1 MDTKP
6 PNVFDYLKS
15 LSQNANDLMDEI
27 NNADNDID
35 EYKLAFIGSNRE
47 KFKFNTFRMPL
58 SFLSAIYNGQIS
70 LKEAEFSQINLE
82 KKIEE
87 LKFNYRPE
95 NAEEKEEIN
104 RVLIQANGLLEYRDE
119 IIEAFK
125 DGTFSSEHLKKLDDA
140 AYDYVL
146 KDVNNLIQKTESI
159 SENINPNLFNEFF
172 ELSPADYVKVLINT
186 NNPDKNKEFVAE
198 IKDRISDLK
207 DRIKQMI
214 ETGKKIKMLVI
225 H

>member
-1 MDTKP
+1 MDKDDQKEGFFKRLKNIENTQKKLIRGDDNESIYYTPRSQFDDEDDKDNKDKDKKNQQNNNMDTKP

-35 EYKLAFIGSNRE
+35 EYKLAFIGSNRK

-58 SFLSAIYNGQIS
+58 YFLSAIYDGQIS

-104 RVLIQANGLLEYRDE
+104 RVLMQANGLLEYRDE

-125 DGTFSSEHLKKLDDA
+125 DGTFSSEHLKKPDDA

-146 KDVNNLIQKTESI
+146 KDVNNLI
-159 SENINPNLFNEFF
+159 
-172 ELSPADYVKVLINT
+172 
-186 NNPDKNKEFVAE
+186 
-198 IKDRISDLK
+198 
-207 DRIKQMI
+207 
-214 ETGKKIKMLVI
+214 
-225 H
+225 

>member
-87 LKFNYRPE
+87 LKFNYRRE

-125 DGTFSSEHLKKLDDA
+125 DGTFSSEHLKELDDA

-146 KDVNNLIQKTESI
+146 KDVNNLIQ
-159 SENINPNLFNEFF
+159 
-172 ELSPADYVKVLINT
+172 
-186 NNPDKNKEFVAE
+186 
-198 IKDRISDLK
+198 
-207 DRIKQMI
+207 
-214 ETGKKIKMLVI
+214 
-225 H
+225 

>member
-47 KFKFNTFRMPL
+47 KFKFNSFRMPL

-87 LKFNYRPE
+87 LKFNYRRE

-125 DGTFSSEHLKKLDDA
+125 DGTFSSEHLKELDDA

-146 KDVNNLIQKTESI
+146 KDVNNLIQ
-159 SENINPNLFNEFF
+159 
-172 ELSPADYVKVLINT
+172 
-186 NNPDKNKEFVAE
+186 
-198 IKDRISDLK
+198 
-207 DRIKQMI
+207 
-214 ETGKKIKMLVI
+214 
-225 H
+225 

>member
-1 MDTKP
+1 MGTKP

-27 NNADNDID
+27 KDADNDID
-35 EYKLAFIGSNRE
+35 KYKLAFIGSNRE
-47 KFKFNTFRMPL
+47 KLNFNTFRMPL

-82 KKIEE
+82 KEIEE
-87 LKFNYRPE
+87 LKFKYRPE

-104 RVLIQANGLLEYRDE
+104 RLLMQANDLLEYRDE

-125 DGTFSSEHLKKLDDA
+125 DGTFSSEHLKKPDDA

-146 KDVNNLIQKTESI
+146 KDVNNLIQKIESI
-159 SENINPNLFNEFF
+159 SENINPNFFNEFF
-172 ELSPADYVKVLINT
+172 ELSPADYVKELINT
-186 NNPDKNKEFVAE
+186 NNPDKNKEFVAK

-214 ETGKKIKMLVI
+214 ETGKK
-225 H
+225 

>member
-6 PNVFDYLKS
+6 PSVFDYLKS

-35 EYKLAFIGSNRE
+35 EYKLAFIGSNRK

-58 SFLSAIYNGQIS
+58 YFLSAIYDGQIS

-104 RVLIQANGLLEYRDE
+104 RVLMQANGLLEYRDE

-125 DGTFSSEHLKKLDDA
+125 DGTFSSEHLKKPDDA

-146 KDVNNLIQKTESI
+146 KDVNNLI
-159 SENINPNLFNEFF
+159 
-172 ELSPADYVKVLINT
+172 
-186 NNPDKNKEFVAE
+186 
-198 IKDRISDLK
+198 
-207 DRIKQMI
+207 
-214 ETGKKIKMLVI
+214 
-225 H
+225 